1 MLRPHADVATPDQ
14 AARAGASAD
23 EANGSVVDYLDT
35 HRGTKGGRRRYIPID
50 DELRRHAVDYA
61 RHVCKGPHAS
71 VSDQTLTLVQ
81 AMRRLRY
88 VMERFGITKRD
99 LHVVPHGLRHQFAG
113 RGYTLNTGVLPP
125 VAGGPV
131 VDAALDVRARDTISQ
146 QLGHGRRQI
155 VNAYLGRRQIDKPA
169 GAPDGDHRLP

>member
-1 MLRPHADVATPDQ
+1 M
-14 AARAGASAD
+14 
-23 EANGSVVDYLDT
+23 
-35 HRGTKGGRRRYIPID
+35 
-50 DELRRHAVDYA
+50 
-61 RHVCKGPHAS
+61 CKGPHAS

-131 VDAALDVRARDTISQ
+131 VDAALDARARDTISQ